1 LLPRLVPAKELPAA
15 ELPAAKGGDRR
26 VPVGISES
34 DLAPVHV
41 DFDADPHF
49 IAFGDIESGKT
60 GLLRLIA
67 AGIADRY
74 PPGAARILLVD
85 YRRGMLGSVPETHLL
100 AVAGSEPALVPM
112 LADIA
117 EGLRARLPGP
127 DVTQEQLRDRSWWS
141 GAELFV
147 LVDDYD
153 LVAGGNG
160 SPLAALLE
168 FLPQAKDVGLHL
180 VLVRRTGGATR
191 ALYEPVLQRVREL
204 GSPGIVLSGARD
216 DGPLLGDVKL
226 SQQPPGRGH
235 LVSRR
240 AGVELVQV
248 AWLPPALA

>member
-1 LLPRLVPAKELPAA
+1 LVPAEELPTAD
-15 ELPAAKGGDRR
+15 GGDRR
-26 VPVGISES
+26 VPVGVSES
-34 DLAPVHV
+34 DLAPVHL

-85 YRRGMLGSVPETHLL
+85 YRRGILGSVPETHLL

-127 DVTQEQLRDRSWWS
+127 DVTQEQLRNRSWWS

-180 VLVRRTGGATR
+180 VLARRTGGATR

-240 AGVELVQV
+240 AGAELVQV